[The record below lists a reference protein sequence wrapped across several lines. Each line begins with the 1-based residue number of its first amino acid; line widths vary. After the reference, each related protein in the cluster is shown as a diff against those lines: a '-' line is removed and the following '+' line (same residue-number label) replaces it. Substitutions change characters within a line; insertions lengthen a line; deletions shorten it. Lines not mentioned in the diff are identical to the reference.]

1 MQLLRFISIHFV
13 STGNPVEALA
23 ESVRTIY
30 RSRPEV
36 NADCWPP
43 VKKSQYINLALIE
56 NESMDFGNEFLR
68 YTLRGSVDDI
78 MKSKNEITYCS
89 VFENMIVGARILLEG
104 RPGSGKTTLM
114 NKISRDWAQGV
125 ILNSLVSLLILVPL
139 RQLAGKTEVTLETL
153 LSFIP
158 DDKAQELGQHIRSIA
173 GEGIC
178 FALDGLDEY
187 SITKGRSDFIFELIK
202 RNCLPR
208 SVVIVASRPAASQK
222 FRRHADQ
229 SIEVLG
235 FLRPQ
240 IKQFILEYYA
250 PNEELAKELQ
260 LYLDHHPNVLHMCYL
275 PVHTTIV
282 TFLFSALGA
291 KLPETETEIYKQFT
305 LQTLIR
311 TQLKAEVEVDTNVTL
326 ESFEDL
332 IPEQYQLFRCIC
344 ELALSATV
352 NQKQAFTHKEVKD
365 FVPLQ
370 SGCETNKSLGLITV
384 DRQLMLCGPT
394 NTYSF
399 LHLTFQEFLAACHL
413 TTLNEEK
420 QYQLVLSYHK
430 KAHMQVVCKFFCG
443 LTKLRTDGALKC
455 FQSIIS
461 GAPPCTLLH
470 LHCTYESQN
479 EVACQTIIS
488 ACNGVLCLKKENVNP
503 SDSSAIG
510 FIIANTG
517 VKLYGIDLDSCHIG
531 QESLATLAELNLSD
545 LCNLK
550 TLRWVVCKLCLQYK
564 IFYCGHIH

>member
-1 MQLLRFISIHFV
+1 MQ
-13 STGNPVEALA
+13 ALA

-30 RSRPEV
+30 SNRPVV

-43 VKKSQYINLALIE
+43 VKKSHYINLALIE
-56 NESMDFGNEFLR
+56 NERMDLGNEFSC

-78 MKSKNEITYCS
+78 MRNKDQISYSCI
-89 VFENMIVGARILLEG
+89 FENMNVGARILLEG

-114 NKISRDWAQGV
+114 NKISRDWATGA

-139 RQLAGKTEVTLETL
+139 RQLASTAQVTLETL

-158 DDKAQELGQHIRSIA
+158 DNKAQQLGHHIHNIA

-187 SITKGRSDFIFELIK
+187 SITKGRSDFIFELI
-202 RNCLPR
+202 RRSCLPR
-208 SVVIVASRPAASQK
+208 SIVIVASRPAASQR
-222 FRRHADQ
+222 FRRYADQ

-235 FLRPQ
+235 FLRTQ
-240 IKQFILEYYA
+240 IEQFILEYYA

-275 PVHTTIV
+275 PVHAAIV
-282 TFLFSALGA
+282 TFLFSKLGA

-311 TQLKAEVEVDTNVTL
+311 TQLKAEDTNVTL

-332 IPEQYQLFRCIC
+332 TPEQYQLFCGIC
-344 ELALSATV
+344 ELALNATV
-352 NQKQAFTHKEVKD
+352 DQKQAFTHKEVKC
-365 FVPLQ
+365 LLTLE
-370 SGCETNKSLGLITV
+370 SGCETNESLGLITV
-384 DRQLMLCGPT
+384 DRQLMLYGPT

-413 TTLNEEK
+413 TTLDNEK
-420 QYQLVLSYHK
+420 QYELVSSYRH
-430 KAHMQVVCKFFCG
+430 KAHMHVVCKFLCG
-443 LTKLRTDGALKC
+443 LTQLKSECDLKC

-470 LHCTYESQN
+470 LHCTYESQS
-479 EVACQTIIS
+479 EIACQTLVSI
-488 ACNGVLCLKKENVNP
+488 CNGVLHLKKEYLNP
-503 SDSSAIG
+503 SDSSAIA

-517 VKLYGIDLDSCHIG
+517 VMLHEANLDSCHIG
-531 QESLATLAELNLSD
+531 QESLETLAKLDHSD

-550 TLRWVVCKLCLQYK
+550 NLR
-564 IFYCGHIH
+564 

>member
-1 MQLLRFISIHFV
+1 MRDTMVQLLRFISIHFV

-23 ESVRTIY
+23 ESVRAIY

-36 NADCWPP
+36 HADCWPP

-89 VFENMIVGARILLEG
+89 IFENMIVGARILLEG

-202 RNCLPR
+202 RNCLPK
-208 SVVIVASRPAASQK
+208 SIVIVASRPAASQK

-240 IKQFILEYYA
+240 IKQFIFEYYA
-250 PNEELAKELQ
+250 PNKELAKELQ
-260 LYLDHHPNVLHMCYL
+260 LYLDHHPNVMHMCYL

-311 TQLKAEVEVDTNVTL
+311 TQLKAEVEPDANVTL
-326 ESFEDL
+326 RSFNNL
-332 IPEQYQLFRCIC
+332 PPEQYQLFCGIC
-344 ELALSATV
+344 ALALNATV
-352 NQKQAFTHKEVKD
+352 NQKQGFTHEEVKE
-365 FVPLQ
+365 FVSLE
-370 SGCETNKSLGLITV
+370 SGCQTEKSLGLITV
-384 DRQLMLCGPT
+384 DRQLMLYGPT
-394 NTYSF
+394 YTYSF

-413 TTLNEEK
+413 TTLNREE
-420 QYQLVLSYHK
+420 QYQLVSRYHDEV
-430 KAHMQVVCKFFCG
+430 HMHVVCKFLCG
-443 LTKLRTDGALKC
+443 LTK
-455 FQSIIS
+455 FQSDSDLKLFELVIS
-461 GAPPCTLLH
+461 GAPLCTLHH
-470 LHCTYESQN
+470 LHCTYESQS
-479 EVACQTIIS
+479 EVTSQSLMS
-488 ACNGVLCLKKENVNP
+488 ACNKRLSLTKETLNP
-503 SDSSAIG
+503 SDSSSIA
-510 FIIANTG
+510 FIIANSG
-517 VKLYGIDLDSCHIG
+517 VHIQEMELEYCIIDREG
-531 QESLATLAELNLSD
+531 FETLAKLSSSD
-545 LCNLK
+545 LCHLQS
-550 TLRWVVCKLCLQYK
+550 LR
-564 IFYCGHIH
+564 